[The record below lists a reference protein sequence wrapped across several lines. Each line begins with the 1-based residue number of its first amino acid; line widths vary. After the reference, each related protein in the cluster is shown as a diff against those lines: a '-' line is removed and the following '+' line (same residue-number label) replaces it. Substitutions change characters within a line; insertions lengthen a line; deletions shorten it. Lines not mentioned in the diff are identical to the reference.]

1 MIYILAPPKL
11 LQELDEQRVHVGDT
25 LKLKIPISG
34 KGPFTFKLKKD
45 DEPISADDRIKVQ
58 ELDDHIIITI
68 SGLLSSNS

>member
-68 SGLLSSNS
+68 SGLLSCNS